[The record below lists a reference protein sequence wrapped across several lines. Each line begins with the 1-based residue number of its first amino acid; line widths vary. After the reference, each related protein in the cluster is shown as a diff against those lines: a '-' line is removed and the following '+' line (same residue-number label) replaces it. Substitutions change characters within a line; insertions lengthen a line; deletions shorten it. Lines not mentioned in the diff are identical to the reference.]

1 MAKSNLSDQR
11 NNDLSSPFKPYD
23 FGKPSESEAHSDRPL
38 PGSGGM
44 DDNQCTAEGRRA
56 GYGHQYIGPS
66 DHGLSQP
73 KPNGK
78 PGDATGA
85 GTTASQ
91 RGATGGHNMDSRN
104 QYTVKLPRG
113 SSL

>member
-1 MAKSNLSDQR
+1 MAKSNLSDTK

-38 PGSGGM
+38 PGIGGQ
-44 DDNQCTAEGRRA
+44 DDNQCTPEGKRA

-73 KPNGK
+73 KPNGHSN
-78 PGDATGA
+78 DAIP
-85 GTTASQ
+85 
-91 RGATGGHNMDSRN
+91 RGAMGGHNMDERG
-104 QYTVKLPRG
+104 QYTVKMPRG